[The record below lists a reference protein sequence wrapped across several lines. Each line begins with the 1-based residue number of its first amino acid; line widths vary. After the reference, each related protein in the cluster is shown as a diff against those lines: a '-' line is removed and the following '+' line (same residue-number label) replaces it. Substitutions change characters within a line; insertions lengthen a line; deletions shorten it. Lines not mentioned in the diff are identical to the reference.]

1 LKLGGRGTGGDLL
14 VKLAQIY
21 LQNPKK
27 MASGRVLLREVLKS
41 NSGAGPRNSLAWSL
55 YSSETRLAEAEEL
68 ARAAHAIEPEDMAIL
83 QTLVAVLVRE
93 RRWDQAQ
100 PLFRTWIVGCDLE
113 QVTGGPFKDYRMM
126 FHDMVRNGYA
136 IAAATVIDQGANL
149 LKWRVISAALREAA
163 GAAYDEALRERQ
175 GLAVTYLARQFMDIA
190 LDAAFPTL

>member
-1 LKLGGRGTGGDLL
+1 
-14 VKLAQIY
+14 
-21 LQNPKK
+21 
-27 MASGRVLLREVLKS
+27 
-41 NSGAGPRNSLAWSL
+41 
-55 YSSETRLAEAEEL
+55 
-68 ARAAHAIEPEDMAIL
+68 
-83 QTLVAVLVRE
+83 
-93 RRWDQAQ
+93 
-100 PLFRTWIVGCDLE
+100 
-113 QVTGGPFKDYRMM
+113 MM